1 ESTTTTTESTTE
13 PTTTTTESTTE
24 STTTTTE
31 STTEPTTTTTES
43 TTESTTTTTES
54 TTEPTTVLP
63 GKDGSNKGGKTPVK
77 SNKKSSLP
85 STGESTTLWSS
96 ILGLLIIGLS
106 VSGFIYLKSK
116 KS

>member
-1 ESTTTTTESTTE
+1 
-13 PTTTTTESTTE
+13 
-24 STTTTTE
+24 
-31 STTEPTTTTTES
+31 
-43 TTESTTTTTES
+43 
-54 TTEPTTVLP
+54 
-63 GKDGSNKGGKTPVK
+63 DGSNKGGKTPVK